1 MSARKLDNI
10 CLAVYLAKFTGFIA
24 TPMSQ
29 QTFLKVP
36 FVWEE
41 SEALIEVSSRL
52 TFETVKAMDNQF
64 ISTVTRVMT
73 ESVDASDRRRT
84 SEHGPHKATEMFLNS
99 AREDFAYQDEWWQF
113 GINEKGEIVGFVLP
127 VIFPGC
133 AKKGL
138 EEGTIYYMGVLP
150 EYRGLGLANDLLS
163 KGTQILQEVGVWRVF
178 CDTAV
183 DNVRMIAAFKRF
195 GYRQYS
201 EPWERPV

>member
-1 MSARKLDNI
+1 MILFLLTSTIQTTLRMKSDTSL
-10 CLAVYLAKFTGFIA
+10 LG
-24 TPMSQ
+24 SQ
-29 QTFLKVP
+29 IKG
-36 FVWEE
+36 
-41 SEALIEVSSRL
+41 
-52 TFETVKAMDNQF
+52 
-64 ISTVTRVMT
+64 STVTRVMS
-73 ESVDASDRRRT
+73 ESIDASDRQRV
-84 SEHGPHKATEMFLNS
+84 SKHDPYKAAEMFLNS
-99 AREDFAYQDEWWQF
+99 ARDFAYQDNWWQF

-127 VIFPGC
+127 VVFSGC
-133 AKKGL
+133 AKEGL

-183 DNVRMIAAFKRF
+183 DNVRMISAFKRV

>member
-1 MSARKLDNI
+1 
-10 CLAVYLAKFTGFIA
+10 
-24 TPMSQ
+24 MSQ

-41 SEALIEVSSRL
+41 PERLIEVSSRL
-52 TFETVKAMDNQF
+52 TFEPVKAMDDQL
-64 ISTVTRVMT
+64 ISAVTRVMA
-73 ESVDASDRRRT
+73 ESVDASDRQRASNPDPRKT
-84 SEHGPHKATEMFLNS
+84 TEIFLNS
-99 AREDFAYQDEWWQF
+99 AREDFAYQDDWWQF
-113 GINEKGEIVGFVLP
+113 GINEKGKIVGFVLP

-133 AKKGL
+133 AKEGL

-163 KGTQILQEVGVWRVF
+163 KGTQILQQIGVWRVF

-183 DNVRMIAAFKRF
+183 DNVRMISAFKRV

-201 EPWERPV
+201 NPLESPV